1 MAKRMLI
8 DSTHVEE
15 TRVAVVDNNRLI
27 EFDYESNVRVQL
39 KGNIFLAKVTRV
51 EPSLQAAFVNFGG
64 NRHGFLPF
72 SEIHPDYFRIPVAD
86 REALVAAQQA
96 EYEAAIAAEE
106 AAIAAEEAEYEAE
119 QARQNGSH
127 RGGSSQEEDLSD
139 FDETGDNVDVQE
151 GGAQDTDPQY
161 ADSQDNDAQNQAQ
174 DESQD
179 GEKTRKSRHP
189 RNRRR
194 GSKALAQ
201 SASVI
206 YDDAPTYNDGP
217 TGASEDVA
225 VQARDQARDQDI
237 AQDIIPASDQ
247 DDLGDDHEDLDTDAE
262 MESANSPDSLDSLE
276 GSDAEGTEADG
287 GDGELTALPQHR
299 FIYRGVTEINPETF
313 EILATDE
320 KDSLS
325 FDRDLAV
332 KIEEIAKARE
342 DVVRVRLHYRHSENG
357 VKKRSVWVA
366 FHADNAEVDHEQ
378 ATAQEEAARE
388 RRRERGG
395 HFRRGR
401 GGRFRTRGGN
411 RRMQQNNRQV
421 DLVGGEGVDSD
432 HSYRPTLH
440 RNYKIQEVIKRGQ
453 IMLIQVQKEERG
465 NKGAAVTTYLS
476 LPGRFCVLMPNSAR
490 GGGVSRKIASFAER
504 KRMRHILRELG
515 TPQGMSV
522 ILRTAGVERD
532 HEEIK
537 RDLDYLMRLW
547 DSIRDLT
554 LKSSAPAMIYE
565 EGDLVKRA
573 VRDIYSNEIEEIL
586 ISGNEGH
593 KQAKDFM
600 KLLMPDSVKKIKHYK
615 EDKIPLFHRYQVENQ
630 IAEMGE
636 PVVTLKSGGY
646 LVINPTEA
654 LVSIDVNSGRATKE
668 RHIEETA
675 LKTNLEAAD
684 EVARQLRLRDLGG
697 LVVIDFIDMEEH
709 RNNAKVE
716 RRLREALSTDRAR
729 IQVGRISSFGLLELS
744 RQRLNPSL
752 TEAQFEKCPH
762 CKGVGNIRT
771 VDSATIMALRALEEE
786 GIHGRATQIFLS
798 VPNAIALYI
807 LNQKRDML
815 ATIEKR
821 YGFTVF
827 VRVDETL
834 APTGHQIESFKA
846 APTDDDV
853 NDDEDHDDQDVSDSS
868 RDSGE
873 DSEGKSEARQNH
885 RRDHNREG
893 RGEGRRDGHRE
904 GRGEGHREGR
914 GRERGDYHG
923 NRDARPGNEVN
934 EANDGRN
941 GHSRST
947 KRFGRASSEEFEE
960 RIAAGESGEVEI
972 SHTEIEEN
980 DMTTIEG
987 EDTAAGDKKPR
998 RNGRVRRSKYGP
1010 PVREGGEERETARRP
1025 RFENIENA
1033 GTDDGHA
1040 EELQTAREEV
1050 LPSQNQSQN
1059 PAPANNFK
1067 AKRFGAKRPTA
1078 ESVAESGPGVAQS
1091 PQSSSSQVSQ
1101 VTDPIPQGSSP
1112 ATAEKSG
1119 SASAVKAAAASNDT
1133 GPHHTGAAAQA
1144 SPPKSADQQ
1153 LLEQVLDDTTPL
1165 KKKGWWNRLMEK

>member
-139 FDETGDNVDVQE
+139 FDEAGENADAQE
-151 GGAQDTDPQY
+151 GGAQDP
-161 ADSQDNDAQNQAQ
+161 DSQDNDARDNETKNQAQ

-179 GEKTRKSRHP
+179 GEKTPKSRHP

-225 VQARDQARDQDI
+225 VQGRDQARD
-237 AQDIIPASDQ
+237 QDIIPASDQ

-287 GDGELTALPQHR
+287 GDGELTVLPQHR

-332 KIEEIAKARE
+332 KIEEIAKTRE

-378 ATAQEEAARE
+378 AAAQEEAARE

-827 VRVDETL
+827 VRVDESL

-853 NDDEDHDDQDVSDSS
+853 NDDEDHDGQNDEDVS
-868 RDSGE
+868 DSGE
-873 DSEGKSEARQNH
+873 DSEEKSEARQNQ
-885 RRDHNREG
+885 RRDQNREG
-893 RGEGRRDGHRE
+893 RR
-904 GRGEGHREGR
+904 EGHREGR
-914 GRERGDYHG
+914 GRDRGDYHE
-923 NRDARPGNEVN
+923 NREGHPGHE
-934 EANDGRN
+934 GRS

-947 KRFGRASSEEFEE
+947 KRFGRGSSEEFEE
-960 RIAAGESGEVEI
+960 RIAAGESAEAET
-972 SHTEIEEN
+972 SHSEIEEN
-980 DMTTIEG
+980 DVTAIEG
-987 EDTAAGDKKPR
+987 EDAAAGDKKPR

-1025 RFENIENA
+1025 RYENAENA

-1040 EELQTAREEV
+1040 EELQPAREDAP
-1050 LPSQNQSQN
+1050 PSQNQSQNQN

-1067 AKRFGAKRPTA
+1067 AKRFGAKRPA
-1078 ESVAESGPGVAQS
+1078 ADSVVESEPGVAQS

-1101 VTDPIPQGSSP
+1101 DSDPIPQGSSP

>member
-119 QARQNGSH
+119 QARQNGSR
-127 RGGSSQEEDLSD
+127 RGGSAQDEDLSD
-139 FDETGDNVDVQE
+139 PDEAGENADAQETGAQEMDAQATAETDEDAQDGSQE
-151 GGAQDTDPQY
+151 G
-161 ADSQDNDAQNQAQ
+161 
-174 DESQD
+174 
-179 GEKTRKSRHP
+179 EKPRKSRHP
-189 RNRRR
+189 QNRRR
-194 GSKALAQ
+194 GAKALAQ
-201 SASVI
+201 PSSVV
-206 YDDAPTYNDGP
+206 YDDAALDMVDG
-217 TGASEDVA
+217 AADSVA
-225 VQARDQARDQDI
+225 A
-237 AQDIIPASDQ
+237 PDQ
-247 DDLGDDHEDLDTDAE
+247 DDLSEDAEELDADAE
-262 MESANSPDSLDSLE
+262 MESANSLESHESSENGDSEE
-276 GSDAEGTEADG
+276 GGESEEA
-287 GDGELTALPQHR
+287 GESEFTAALPQHR
-299 FIYRGVTEINPETF
+299 FVYRGVTEINPETF
-313 EILATDE
+313 EILTTDE

-325 FDRDLAV
+325 FDRDLAI

-378 ATAQEEAARE
+378 AAAQEEAARE

-411 RRMQQNNRQV
+411 RRPQQNRQV
-421 DLVGGEGVDSD
+421 DLVGGEGVDTD

-827 VRVDETL
+827 VRVDDTL

-846 APTDDDV
+846 APTDDDA
-853 NDDEDHDDQDVSDSS
+853 DDNEDHDDRDDQHDQDGA
-868 RDSGE
+868 DSGE
-873 DSEGKSEARQNH
+873 DSQDQSEGRQNQ

-893 RGEGRRDGHRE
+893 RGEGR
-904 GRGEGHREGR
+904 GEGYREGR
-914 GRERGDYHG
+914 GRHRGDSHEH
-923 NRDARPGNEVN
+923 RE
-934 EANDGRN
+934 GRN
-941 GHSRST
+941 GHSGST
-947 KRFGRASSEEFEE
+947 KRFGRSSSAEFEE
-960 RIAAGESGEVEI
+960 RIEAGDSAEI
-972 SHTEIEEN
+972 ETSHTDIEEN
-980 DMTTIEG
+980 APAAIEG
-987 EDTAAGDKKPR
+987 EDAAAGEKKPR
-998 RNGRVRRSKYGP
+998 GRGRVRRSKYGP
-1010 PVREGGEERETARRP
+1010 PVREGEEDREPARRP
-1025 RFENIENA
+1025 RFEPGENSQGDEA
-1033 GTDDGHA
+1033 FGDGNS
-1040 EELQTAREEV
+1040 EEPQPAREV
-1050 LPSQNQSQN
+1050 APPSQSQNQ
-1059 PAPANNFK
+1059 APANNFK
-1067 AKRFGAKRPTA
+1067 AKRFGAKRPPA
-1078 ESVAESGPGVAQS
+1078 ESVTESGAAAEPAAAQS
-1091 PQSSSSQVSQ
+1091 PQISTQASQEAAHAVQSSQTTEQ
-1101 VTDPIPQGSSP
+1101 SP
-1112 ATAEKSG
+1112 KSTP
-1119 SASAVKAAAASNDT
+1119 APAVKAAAASNDAGT
-1133 GPHHTGAAAQA
+1133 HGTQAAAQA
-1144 SPPKSADQQ
+1144 APPKSADQR
-1153 LLEQVLDDTTPL
+1153 LFEQVADDTTPL